1 MFYRCSNLLCLHK
14 AKLISSTLFSTSISA
29 FLVLVGVMVTGVYPA
44 HALDS
49 QMLQVLEIIISPDVF
64 PVKPTAE
71 RWLDDDQLMELE
83 LCNAQS
89 NCSQYAVGKG
99 ALYYKVLDK
108 FDGKYIAYYDIDG
121 NLVAIIDVDI
131 DDSNDGLLPPNSGGG
146 NSNLS
151 PIIGSTGGGL
161 VITPS
166 GSASY
171 SIPIEIPPSTNGVAP
186 DISLSYDSQSGN
198 GVMGV
203 GWAIAGIPE
212 ITRCGANL
220 AIDGYIRPVKLND
233 EDKFCMGGSRL
244 MAVSGAYGEDGT
256 EYRTEIDSI
265 QKITSIGTV
274 SIGTNGSGP
283 AMFKLETKS
292 GTIMTFGLD
301 EGEYDS
307 RFEANTHGG
316 IFQLPTV
323 EKWALGKVQD
333 KNSNYYKI
341 VYEEEVVEN
350 GIFGD
355 FIIGEV
361 SSNKIKRIDYTGNS
375 DLDIEPYAS
384 IVFEYEPR
392 DDVFVYRVAGSK
404 TVIRERLSNIKTY
417 VGNSLVK
424 NYKLSYRTSASNQS
438 SILRFIQECS
448 PQVCKNK
455 TIVSTYEQSRDLN
468 SENWDVSYSWGSAS
482 HSYTRVGDFNGDG
495 KDDLLSP
502 DDDFAYIKLSNG
514 DGFDLVRWG
523 VTQDYWKTER
533 TWTGDFNGDGKTD
546 IASREGDNIYMRLST
561 GSSFTSQT
569 WPVDHP
575 WGKSRNIHIGD
586 FNGDGR
592 TDIAS
597 KEGDNTYMYL
607 STGSSFSYDNWP
619 NEGWG
624 KYEYSWTGDFNGD
637 GLTDIA
643 SRKKDKIYMH
653 LSTGTSFVN
662 TTWSVPDNWG
672 ESKFTWT
679 GDFNGD
685 GLTDIAT
692 RKGDKLYLYK
702 STGVSFT
709 SSEQEVPY
717 GWGSSKRTWVGEFN
731 GDGQSDIV
739 SVSDDRDELF
749 VYSPKDKGLVAY
761 KIPVKNEWTK
771 KKYSGVADLNGDG
784 VSDIFSTEKHG
795 VNTFVKLSKGGFSN
809 LLSSVTDGFGNTT
822 GINYRH
828 LTNNSV
834 YEKGEVIA
842 YRNPVTGQTVMLGGY
857 PQVNVQSAKVVVSSK
872 STTDGLNGTTSTT
885 YKYGGERNHLAGRGS
900 LGFRWTEST
909 NLDTGLTTRAEFA
922 QDFPYIGMTT
932 KETQTLAGYGK
943 ISETVKTLSVRNSD
957 KGLKIPYVSND
968 NTKTYGLNG
977 QLLSITN
984 VASLIN
990 ELSDIHNTVTTV
1002 TGADGVQ
1009 YTTTTSNEYG
1019 NISLPKLCE
1028 KSQVTKST
1036 TYKTGPQG
1044 TSPNVI
1050 KNYIYTDCNLMQESG
1065 SANGTAGLTKIHT
1078 YDDGFGHVNS
1088 TTISAPDISAP
1099 DIAPRT
1105 MTTEYE
1111 SKGRFVNKVIN
1122 EHGHKVTT
1130 VHDEKFGVVT
1140 SSIDANGL
1148 LSTSQYD
1155 DYGSEIESTSPG
1167 GIRKVT
1173 SRQWF
1178 YGYQVP
1184 PINASNSSQ
1193 DIAFSIREEYFGGSL
1208 SDEKFR
1214 PDNIAYF
1221 DKLGRE
1227 IRQQTQDVN
1236 GRIVHVDTNY
1246 DKLGR
1251 VTASTQPHFSNAPA
1265 DKNPTTTNYDA
1276 LSRPIKT
1283 TSPDG
1288 GEATITY
1295 DGLNLIYTTKV
1306 QDPFNA
1312 ETTQNKTEIKNVIGQ
1327 LLEVIDTQSNS
1338 LYYEYDAQ
1346 GNKEKILMP
1355 SLDETGDMVNAKGT
1369 VTSFTYDDFGRKI
1382 AMDDPNMG
1390 EWSYGYNS
1398 LSELLSQTDANSNTT
1413 TMLYDKLG
1421 RLIKRTD
1428 GDGMYSE
1435 WIYNDDISSGQT
1447 PVPMGIGKLEL
1458 TVLKSS
1464 TGYESYR
1471 ASPTY
1476 ESVLGLPVETS
1487 VIIPGFNDNNPYVT
1501 KTSYDRF
1508 NRPEIIT
1515 YPETAPDQSLK
1526 VKYVYE
1532 NGIMNQ
1538 MQSVDGSVIYWKAD
1552 IRDAQNRV
1560 NYSVLGNGANTWQT
1574 YDKAGRGNLIS
1585 VADANANII
1594 YEAAYQFDTLGNL
1607 REREVSRSNVT
1618 TPIVERYN
1626 YDNLNRLINSTENT
1640 TTILNNSYD
1649 ILGNIRSKSGA
1660 GVYTYGT
1667 TSRPHAVASVA
1678 GNTYNYDSNGNLI
1691 SDTQRVITWTSYNKP
1706 MVINKLGENMTLI
1719 QYGPNR
1725 ARYYKYDSDVV
1736 RQKYSTTTY
1745 IGGLFETVESNQQTK
1760 YKHYIKAG
1768 GATIATYTVATDAPP
1783 KLEYMQRDYQ
1793 GSVVAVSDETGNVKA
1808 QLDFDAFG
1816 SRKAVAGASAV
1827 DPIIEDMQRG
1837 YTGHEHLDG
1846 VGLIHMN
1853 GRVYNP
1859 EIGRF
1864 LSADPFV
1871 QAPTNLQSYNRY
1883 SYVLNNPMSYTD
1895 PSGYFSLKK
1904 SLKKALSGAVKVAIG
1919 ITVAPYIS
1927 SVGIMYTK
1935 PVQRFFLK
1943 HAWARTV
1950 GSIGAGVADS
1960 IGCGG
1965 ACSAGFSAYITDI
1978 SGGSFG
1984 DVLRSAAISY
1994 GSYAAFSGINA
2005 KFESIKWGTYTN
2017 TQIAAKTLAHGAVG
2031 GVVSEVNGGK
2041 FKNGFALSGFSSFS
2055 SDVYERL
2062 VGVNPTWE
2070 AGNKKASVRGNYK
2083 EVLGIRGYGVPTDG
2097 SIVFGTNIPLDGGL
2111 NFWKQGGPL
2120 SVTANEIPGMNSL
2133 ARLHDVMQI
2142 GFDVFSGSTDGWL
2155 RMVGNAP
2162 AMLPA
2167 AIINYAGLIEGAATT
2182 NIIINENADKKYKN

>member
-1 MFYRCSNLLCLHK
+1 MKLFYHCFNLFFFNK
-14 AKLISSTLFSTSISA
+14 AKSAFKTLFSISVSA
-29 FLVLVGVMVTGVYPA
+29 LLVLMAAGVYPA
-44 HALDS
+44 YALDS
-49 QMLQVLEIIISPDVF
+49 SMLQVLEIIISPDDF

-71 RWLDDDQLMELE
+71 RKLTAEQLMELE
-83 LCNAQS
+83 LCNSQS
-89 NCSQYAVGKG
+89 NCSQNAVNNG
-99 ALYYKVLDK
+99 AVYYKVLDK
-108 FDGKYIAYYDIDG
+108 FDGKYIAYYDANG
-121 NLVAIIDVDI
+121 NLVAITDVDI
-131 DDSNDGLLPPNSGGG
+131 DDSNDGSLPPSSGDGG
-146 NSNLS
+146 NNNLS
-151 PIIGSTGGGL
+151 PIIGSTGGEL

-171 SIPIEIPPSTNGVAP
+171 SIPIDIPPSTNGVAP
-186 DISLSYDSQSGN
+186 DVSLSYDSQSGN

-212 ITRCGANL
+212 ITRCGANK
-220 AIDGYIRPVKLND
+220 AIDGEIKPVALTYD
-233 EDKFCMGGSRL
+233 DKFCMGGSRL
-244 MAVSGAYGEDGT
+244 IAVGDNAVYGADGT
-256 EYRTEIDSI
+256 EYRTEIDSL
-265 QKITSIGTV
+265 QKITSIGTA
-274 SIGTNGSGP
+274 GSGP
-283 AMFKLETKS
+283 AMFELETKS

-301 EGEYDS
+301 EDGYDS
-307 RFEANTHGG
+307 RFEANVYGG

-333 KNSNYYKI
+333 KNNNYYK
-341 VYEEEVVEN
+341 VAYEEETVAN
-350 GIFGD
+350 GFFGD
-355 FIIGEV
+355 LFVGGI

-375 DLDIEPYAS
+375 DLSTVPYAS
-384 IVFEYEPR
+384 VVFEYQPR
-392 DDVFVYRVAGSK
+392 EDVFVYWISGSK
-404 TVIRERLSNIKTY
+404 TIIKERLSNIKTY
-417 VGNSLVK
+417 VGSALVK
-424 NYKLSYRTSASNQS
+424 DYKLQYKMSATNQLSTLS
-438 SILRFIQECS
+438 SVQECS

-455 TIVSTYEQSRDLN
+455 TRMGTYEQSHDLS
-468 SENWDVSYSWGSAS
+468 SENWGVSHNWGSVS

-495 KDDLLSP
+495 KDDLFSP
-502 DDDFAYIKLSNG
+502 DGNLAYIKLSNG

-523 VTQDYWKTER
+523 VPVNQGYWKKER

-546 IASREGDNIYMRLST
+546 IASKEGSDIYMRLST
-561 GSSFTSQT
+561 GSSLTSRT
-569 WPVDHP
+569 WRVNTP
-575 WGKSRNIHIGD
+575 WGKDRNIHIGD

-597 KEGDNTYMYL
+597 KEGGNTYMYL
-607 STGSSFSYDNWP
+607 STISPFNTSSTFSYSNWP

-624 KYEYSWTGDFNGD
+624 KYEYTWTGDFNGD

-643 SRKKDKIYMH
+643 SRKKGKIYMH
-653 LSTGTSFVN
+653 LSTGTSFINKV
-662 TTWSVPDNWG
+662 WPVPDNWG

-692 RKGDKLYLYK
+692 KKGNKLYVYK

-709 SSEQEVPY
+709 SSEQVVPY

-749 VYSPKDKGLVAY
+749 VYSPKDQGLVAY
-761 KIPVKNEWTK
+761 KIPVANEWTE

-795 VNTFVKLSKGGFSN
+795 LNTFVKLSEGGFSN
-809 LLSSVTDGFGNTT
+809 LLSGVVNGFGNATNI
-822 GINYRH
+822 GYRH
-828 LTNNSV
+828 LTDNAIYAKAANSTYYPKV
-834 YEKGEVIA
+834 
-842 YRNPVTGQTVMLGGY
+842 NLQT
-857 PQVNVQSAKVVVSSK
+857 AKVVVSSK
-872 STTDGLNGTTSTT
+872 TTTDGLDGTTSTV
-885 YKYGGERNHLAGRGS
+885 YKYGGEKNHLGGRGS
-900 LGFRWTEST
+900 LGFKWTEST
-909 NLDTGLTTRAEFA
+909 NMDTGLITRAAFA

-943 ISETVKTLSVRNSD
+943 ISETTKSLSVRNSD

-990 ELSDIHNTVTTV
+990 ELSDIYSTVTTV
-1002 TGADGVQ
+1002 TDAGGAQ

-1019 NISLPKLCE
+1019 NMGLPKLCD
-1028 KSQVTKST
+1028 KSQVTRSII
-1036 TYKTGPQG
+1036 YKTGPQG
-1044 TSPNVI
+1044 VSPNVI
-1050 KNYIYTDCNLMQESG
+1050 KDYIYSDCNLIQESG

-1078 YDDGFGHVNS
+1078 YDGFGHVNN
-1088 TTISAPDISAP
+1088 TTISAPDITS
-1099 DIAPRT
+1099 RT

-1111 SKGRFVNKVIN
+1111 SKGRFIHKVIN
-1122 EHGHKVTT
+1122 EHGHQVMTEY
-1130 VHDEKFGVVT
+1130 DERFGVVT

-1148 LSTSQYD
+1148 LSTMQYD
-1155 DYGSEIESTSPG
+1155 NYGSEIESTSPG

-1173 SRQWF
+1173 SRQWLT
-1178 YGYQVP
+1178 GYFIP
-1184 PINASNSSQ
+1184 PINASNNSHDVS
-1193 DIAFSIREEYFGGSL
+1193 FSVKEEYFGGSL
-1208 SDEKFR
+1208 SNEKFK

-1227 IRQQTQDVN
+1227 IRQQTQNID
-1236 GRIVHVDTNY
+1236 GRLVYVDTSY

-1251 VTASTQPHFSNAPA
+1251 VITSTQPYFSNAPF

-1276 LSRPIKT
+1276 LNRPIKT

-1288 GEATITY
+1288 GETTITY

-1306 QDPFNA
+1306 SDPFNA
-1312 ETTQNKTEIKNVIGQ
+1312 ETTQSKTEIKNVIGQ
-1327 LLEVIDTQSNS
+1327 LLEVIDTQGNS
-1338 LYYEYDAQ
+1338 LYYEYDVL
-1346 GNKEKILMP
+1346 GNKTKVLMP
-1355 SLDETGDMVNAKGT
+1355 SLNTAGSLVNAKGT
-1369 VTSFTYDDFGRKI
+1369 ITSFTYDDFGRKT
-1382 AMDDPNMG
+1382 AMNDADMG
-1390 EWSYGYNS
+1390 SWSYLYNS
-1398 LSELLSQTDANSNTT
+1398 LSELLSQTDANANTT

-1435 WIYNDDISSGQT
+1435 WIYNDDIASGQT
-1447 PVPMGIGKLEL
+1447 PVSMGIGKLDL

-1464 TGYESYR
+1464 TGYETYR
-1471 ASPTY
+1471 SSSTY
-1476 ESVLGLPVETS
+1476 EPILGLPTETS
-1487 VIIPGFNDNNPYVT
+1487 VTIPGFNNNNPYIA
-1501 KTSYDRF
+1501 KTSYDSL

-1515 YPETAPDQSLK
+1515 YPETAPGQSLK
-1526 VKYVYE
+1526 VKYAYE

-1538 MQSVDGSVIYWKAD
+1538 VQSIDGSIIYWKAD
-1552 IRDAQNRV
+1552 ILDAQNRV

-1574 YDKAGRGNLIS
+1574 YDKVGRANLIS

-1626 YDNLNRLINSTENT
+1626 YDNLNRLINSTENS
-1640 TTILNNSYD
+1640 TTILSNSYD
-1649 ILGNIRSKSGA
+1649 ILGNIRSKSGVGA
-1660 GVYTYGT
+1660 YTYGT

-1678 GNTYNYDSNGNLI
+1678 GNAYNYDNNGNLI
-1691 SDTQRVITWTSYNKP
+1691 SDTQRAITWTPYNKP
-1706 MVINKLGENMTLI
+1706 TLIDKSGENITSI

-1736 RQKYSTTTY
+1736 HQKYSTTTY

-1768 GATIATYTVATDAPP
+1768 GATIATYTVATDAPS

-1793 GSVVAVSDETGNVKA
+1793 GSVAAVSDETGNVKA

-1816 SRKAVAGASAV
+1816 LRKAVAGASAV

-1904 SLKKALSGAVKVAIG
+1904 SLKKALRGAAKVAVG
-1919 ITVAPYIS
+1919 ITGASHIS

-1965 ACSAGFSAYITDI
+1965 ACSAGFSAYIVDI

-2005 KFESIKWGTYTN
+2005 KFESIKWGSYTN
-2017 TQIAAKTLAHGAVG
+2017 SQLAAKTLAHGAVG
-2031 GVVSEVNGGK
+2031 GVVADVSGGRFSDGFKTAASITLAKIGFERMREYTNSLKVKSSMQHRPDASSLKYNKWGELLTDGGRDIDYGYDSNGVQYTKAENNWITNGGMAAE
-2041 FKNGFALSGFSSFS
+2041 GGEHLYSTDS
-2055 SDVYERL
+2055 
-2062 VGVNPTWE
+2062 
-2070 AGNKKASVRGNYK
+2070 
-2083 EVLGIRGYGVPTDG
+2083 VLGRSVNAVSKVHDTFNSWGY
-2097 SIVFGTNIPLDGGL
+2097 S
-2111 NFWKQGGPL
+2111 Q
-2120 SVTANEIPGMNSL
+2120 VTGNWVSYSEFYNTSF
-2133 ARLHDVMQI
+2133 QI
-2142 GFDVFSGSTDGWL
+2142 YSFAG
-2155 RMVGNAP
+2155 
-2162 AMLPA
+2162 MLPA
-2167 AIINYAGLIEGAATT
+2167 AAYTAYAHAPISAVVLDEARR
-2182 NIIINENADKKYKN
+2182 E